1 MGMTSDIMCCKSPDS
16 LVKSMKVSIQEEK
29 YEDTNDIDEIK
40 SMDKKSN
47 SKVLEYNCFSQE
59 ELDKINERININFMK
74 YQKAPLKSSDIN
86 LIYKSGVIRSN
97 SSNM

>member
-16 LVKSMKVSIQEEK
+16 LVKSMRVSIQEEK
-29 YEDTNDIDEIK
+29 YEVTNDIDEIK